1 MNQVNT
7 LQMLKSY
14 HHHGFNLIPLK
25 PRSKIPL
32 VKWKDYRPANEDY
45 LRFLTQGA
53 ARQGGGDPH
62 EQLRKYY
69 SPFFAVLAPDHP
81 VLETASKVK
90 RKIDDALAIRCAE
103 MKDLDGYTYKEIGE
117 KFGWP
122 IQQNKHG
129 KATRCSTAR
138 RYVRHGRR
146 LRSSFGLRYFDL
158 GMRL

>member
-32 VKWKDYRPANEDY
+32 AKWKDYRPANEDY

-62 EQLRKYY
+62 EQLW
-69 SPFFAVLAPDHP
+69 
-81 VLETASKVK
+81 AS
-90 RKIDDALAIRCAE
+90 L
-103 MKDLDGYTYKEIGE
+103 L
-117 KFGWP
+117 
-122 IQQNKHG
+122 
-129 KATRCSTAR
+129 
-138 RYVRHGRR
+138 
-146 LRSSFGLRYFDL
+146 
-158 GMRL
+158 